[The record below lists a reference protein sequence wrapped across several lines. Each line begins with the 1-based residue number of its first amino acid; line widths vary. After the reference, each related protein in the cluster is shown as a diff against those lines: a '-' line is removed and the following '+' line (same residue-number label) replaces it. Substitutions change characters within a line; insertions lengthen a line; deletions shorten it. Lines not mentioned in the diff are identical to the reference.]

1 MREAVPEL
9 MESEAG
15 LLYKMVTMLP
25 PTVARKAGV
34 RVCKLLQQVCGN
46 WAHAR
51 SCV

>member
-34 RVCKLLQQVCGN
+34 RVCKLLQQVCAN